1 MGLEIDRDQFESRD
15 YDRFADRLASCLGV
29 LGELLE
35 RPGFGRGPA
44 ELGAELELALIDRGA
59 RALPLNEE
67 VLRETVDD
75 RMTVELDRFNLECN
89 LIHCGL
95 EGGPF
100 AHLRRE
106 IETACE
112 ELDRAASAHG
122 GRIVMIGI
130 LPTLSE
136 DDLQAEAMTDAVR
149 YRALSR
155 SLRARRG
162 GPFQLDIDG
171 ADPLRLACDD
181 VTYEGAATSLQ
192 LHLRVPPEQFSD
204 VFDAVQLATAP
215 ALAIAANSPTFLG
228 HRLWDETRV
237 ALFKQAVDERGPDA
251 RSRVARVSFGAH
263 WLTRGPIEL
272 FEQAVRD
279 YGVLLPVLDGED
291 PEEALRAG
299 RVPALREIRL
309 HQGTV
314 WSWNRPVYHPHGGGH
329 VRIELRALPSGPTPE
344 DMVANAAFLVGLGL
358 GLASSMPK
366 IREVM
371 PFEAAHSNFYRAA
384 QRGLD
389 AELQWPDLE
398 QGGCRT
404 RTARDLVLALAD
416 VARRGLAEFGVDAEE
431 ADRAITTIERRAGA
445 GRTGAGWQRA
455 RLARLAS
462 GHPTPSALVRM
473 LEDYVA
479 RTATGAPVHEWRLD

>member
-1 MGLEIDRDQFESRD
+1 MGLEIERDQFQSRD

-29 LGELLE
+29 LEELLA

-44 ELGAELELALIDRGA
+44 ELGAELELALIDDGA

-67 VLRETVDD
+67 VLRETVDE

-95 EGGPF
+95 AGGPF
-100 AHLRRE
+100 AHIRRE
-106 IETACE
+106 IETARD
-112 ELDRAASAHG
+112 ELERAAAVHG
-122 GRIVMIGI
+122 GRIAMIGI

-136 DDLQAEAMTDAVR
+136 VDLQADAMTDAVR

-171 ADPLRLACDD
+171 ADPLRLDCDD

-192 LHLRVPPEQFSD
+192 LHLRVPPDQFSD

-215 ALAIAANSPTFLG
+215 ALAIGANSPTFLG

-237 ALFKQAVDERGPDA
+237 ALFKQAVDERDT
-251 RSRVARVSFGAH
+251 RSRTRAPRVSFGTG
-263 WLTRGPIEL
+263 WLTQGPIEL
-272 FEQAVRD
+272 FRQAVRD

-291 PEEALRAG
+291 PDEALEAG

-329 VRIELRALPSGPTPE
+329 VRIELRALPSGPTIE
-344 DMVANAAFLVGLGL
+344 DMVANAAFAIGVGLGL
-358 GLASSMPK
+358 APEMPR
-366 IREVM
+366 IREAM
-371 PFEAAHSNFYRAA
+371 AFEAAHSNFYRAA
-384 QRGLD
+384 QRGLE
-389 AELQWPDLE
+389 AELHWPDLE
-398 QGGCRT
+398 RGEVGVWK
-404 RTARDLVLALAD
+404 AGDLVQALGGI
-416 VARRGLAEFGVDAEE
+416 AREGLERFGVDPDE
-431 ADRAITTIERRAGA
+431 ADRAITTIERRAVA
-445 GRTGAGWQRA
+445 GQTGAGWQRA
-455 RLARLAS
+455 RLARLGD
-462 GHPTPSALVRM
+462 GHPTPQALEQM

-479 RTATGAPVHEWRLD
+479 RSASGEPVHEWSLG

>member
-29 LGELLE
+29 LEELLE

-44 ELGAELELALIDRGA
+44 ELGAELEFALIDDGA

-89 LIHCGL
+89 LLHCGL

-100 AHLRRE
+100 AHLRQE
-106 IETACE
+106 IESACR
-112 ELDRAASAHG
+112 ELSRAAALHG
-122 GRIVMIGI
+122 GRIAMIGI

-136 DDLQAEAMTDAVR
+136 DDLQADAMTDAVR

-162 GPFQLDIDG
+162 GPFELDIDG
-171 ADPLRLACDD
+171 ADPLRLDCDD

-192 LHLRVPPEQFSD
+192 LHLRVPPESFAD

-237 ALFKQAVDERGPDA
+237 ALFKQAVDERGPED
-251 RSRVARVSFGAH
+251 RSRAARVSFGTG
-263 WLTRGPIEL
+263 WLRQGPIEL
-272 FEQAVRD
+272 FRQAVRD

-291 PEEALRAG
+291 PDEALEAG

-329 VRIELRALPSGPTPE
+329 VRIELRALPSGPTAE

-358 GLASSMPK
+358 GLAPEMAR
-366 IREVM
+366 IRETM

-384 QRGLD
+384 QDGLD
-389 AELQWPDLE
+389 AELQWPDPDR
-398 QGGCRT
+398 GGCRT
-404 RTARDLVLALAD
+404 LEAGDLVRELAD
-416 VARRGLAEFGVDAEE
+416 VARRGLARFGVEADE
-431 ADRAITTIERRAGA
+431 ADRAITTIERRAMA
-445 GRTGAGWQRA
+445 GQTGAGWQRA
-455 RLARLAS
+455 RLARLGQ
-462 GHPTPSALVRM
+462 GHPTPESLAQM

-479 RTATGAPVHEWRLD
+479 RSASGVPVHEWSLD

>member
-1 MGLEIDRDQFESRD
+1 MGLEIDSDQFESRD
-15 YDRFADRLASCLGV
+15 YDRFSDRLASCLGV
-29 LGELLE
+29 LEELLE
-35 RPGFGRGPA
+35 RPGFGQGPA
-44 ELGAELELALIDRGA
+44 ELGAELEVALIDDDA

-67 VLRETVDD
+67 VLRETVDE

-89 LIHCGL
+89 LLHSELAGDS
-95 EGGPF
+95 F

-106 IETACE
+106 LEGGYD
-112 ELDRAASAHG
+112 ELERAAAVHG
-122 GRIVMIGI
+122 GRVAMIGI
-130 LPTLSE
+130 LPTLCE
-136 DDLQAEAMTDAVR
+136 EDLQPEAMTDAVR

-171 ADPLRLACDD
+171 ADPLRLECDD

-192 LHLRVPPEQFSD
+192 IHLRVPQDQFSD

-215 ALAIAANSPTFLG
+215 ALAVAANSPTFLG

-237 ALFKQAVDERGPDA
+237 ALFKQAVDERSPQG
-251 RSRVARVSFGAH
+251 RSRAARVSFGSA
-263 WLTRGPIEL
+263 WLTQGPIEL
-272 FEQAVRD
+272 FRHAVRD

-291 PEEALRAG
+291 PDEAFDAG

-329 VRIELRALPSGPTPE
+329 VRIELRALPSGPTVE
-344 DMVANAAFLVGLGL
+344 DMVANSAFLVGLAL
-358 GLASSMPK
+358 GLAPRMSK
-366 IREVM
+366 IREAM
-371 PFEAAHSNFYRAA
+371 PFEAAHTNFYRAA

-389 AELQWPDLE
+389 AELHWPD
-398 QGGCRT
+398 QDGRGS
-404 RTARDLVLALAD
+404 RTANAGALARELGD
-416 VARRGLAEFGVDAEE
+416 LARQGLDRFGVDSTQ
-431 ADRAITTIERRAGA
+431 ADRAITTIERRAAA

-455 RLARLAS
+455 RLARL
-462 GHPTPSALVRM
+462 GRGRPTHAALARM
-473 LEDYVA
+473 LEDYVGWS
-479 RTATGAPVHEWRLD
+479 ATGSPVHEWSLD

>member
-29 LGELLE
+29 LEELLA

-44 ELGAELELALIDRGA
+44 ELGAELELALIDEDA

-89 LIHCGL
+89 LVHCGL

-106 IETACE
+106 IESAGR
-112 ELDRAASAHG
+112 ELERAAAIHG
-122 GRIVMIGI
+122 GRVAMIGI

-136 DDLQAEAMTDAVR
+136 GDLQAGAMTDAIR

-171 ADPLRLACDD
+171 ADPLRLDCDD

-192 LHLRVPPEQFSD
+192 LHLRVPPEQFAD

-215 ALAIAANSPTFLG
+215 ALAVGANSPTLLG

-237 ALFKQAVDERGPDA
+237 ALFKQAVDERGPA
-251 RSRVARVSFGAH
+251 SRTRAARVSFGAG
-263 WLTRGPIEL
+263 WLEEGAIEL
-272 FEQAVRD
+272 FRQAVRD

-291 PEEALRAG
+291 PDEALEAG

-329 VRIELRALPSGPTPE
+329 VRIELRALPSGPTAV

-358 GLASSMPK
+358 GLAPEMPRL
-366 IREVM
+366 REAID
-371 PFEAAHSNFYRAA
+371 FEAAHSNFYRAA

-389 AELQWPDLE
+389 AELLWPDLE
-398 QGGCRT
+398 SGGSRP
-404 RTARDLVLALAD
+404 RKAGELVRELG
-416 VARRGLAEFGVDAEE
+416 GLAREGLARFGVDADE
-431 ADRAITTIERRAGA
+431 ADEAITTVERRAAA

-455 RLARLAS
+455 RLERLGR
-462 GHPTPSALVRM
+462 GHPTSDALARM

-479 RTATGAPVHEWRLD
+479 RSASGVPVHEWSLD

>member
-15 YDRFADRLASCLGV
+15 YDRFADRLASCLAV
-29 LGELLE
+29 LEELLA

-44 ELGAELELALIDRGA
+44 ELGAELELALIDEGA

-106 IETACE
+106 IESACQ
-112 ELDRAASAHG
+112 ELERASAIHG
-122 GRIVMIGI
+122 GRVAMIGI
-130 LPTLSE
+130 LPTLCE
-136 DDLQAEAMTDAVR
+136 GDLQRDAMTDAVR

-171 ADPLRLACDD
+171 ADPLRVDCDD

-192 LHLRVPPEQFSD
+192 LHLRVPPEQFAD

-215 ALAIAANSPTFLG
+215 ALAVGANSPTFLG

-237 ALFKQAVDERGPDA
+237 ALFKQAVDERGPGS
-251 RSRVARVSFGAH
+251 RSRAARVSFGTG
-263 WLTRGPIEL
+263 WLTDGPIEL
-272 FEQAVRD
+272 FRQAVRD
-279 YGVLLPVLDGED
+279 YGVLLPVLDDED
-291 PEEALRAG
+291 PDEALEAG

-329 VRIELRALPSGPTPE
+329 VRIELRALPSGPTVQ

-358 GLASSMPK
+358 GLAPAMPR
-366 IREVM
+366 IRETVD
-371 PFEAAHSNFYRAA
+371 FEAAHSNFYRAA

-389 AELQWPDLE
+389 AELLWPDLDS
-398 QGGCRT
+398 GGSRP
-404 RTARDLVLALAD
+404 RKAGELVRDLGD
-416 VARRGLAEFGVDAEE
+416 VARQGLARFGVDSGE
-431 ADRAITTIERRAGA
+431 ADQAITTVERRAA
-445 GRTGAGWQRA
+445 SGRTGAGWQRA
-455 RLARLAS
+455 RLARLGR
-462 GHPTPSALVRM
+462 GHPTSEALARM

-479 RTATGAPVHEWRLD
+479 QSAEGVPVHEWSVD

>member
-1 MGLEIDRDQFESRD
+1 MGLEIDREQFESRD
-15 YDRFADRLASCLGV
+15 YDRFAERLASCLGV
-29 LGELLE
+29 LEELLA

-44 ELGAELELALIDRGA
+44 ELGAELEFALIDDGA

-67 VLRETVDD
+67 VLRETVDE

-100 AHLRRE
+100 AHLRRQ
-106 IETACE
+106 IETARD
-112 ELDRAASAHG
+112 ELERAAAVHG
-122 GRIVMIGI
+122 GRIAMIGI
-130 LPTLSE
+130 LPTLSQM
-136 DDLQAEAMTDAVR
+136 DLQADAMTDAVR

-162 GPFQLDIDG
+162 GPFRLDIDG
-171 ADPLRLACDD
+171 ADPLRLDCDD

-215 ALAIAANSPTFLG
+215 ALAIGANSPTFLG

-237 ALFKQAVDERGPDA
+237 ALFKQAVDEREP
-251 RSRVARVSFGAH
+251 RSRTRAARVSFGTG

-272 FEQAVRD
+272 FRQAVRD

-291 PEEALRAG
+291 PDEALEAG

-329 VRIELRALPSGPTPE
+329 VRIELRALPSGPTIE
-344 DMVANAAFLVGLGL
+344 DMVANAAFAIGVGLGL
-358 GLASSMPK
+358 APEMSR
-366 IREVM
+366 IREAMV
-371 PFEAAHSNFYRAA
+371 FEAVHSNFYRAA
-384 QRGLD
+384 QRGVE
-389 AELQWPDLE
+389 AELHWPDLE
-398 QGGCRT
+398 SGGVRV
-404 RTARDLVLALAD
+404 RKAGDLVQALGGI
-416 VARRGLAEFGVDAEE
+416 ARKGLERFGVDPEE
-431 ADRAITTIERRAGA
+431 ADRTITTIERRATTGQ
-445 GRTGAGWQRA
+445 TGAAWQRA
-455 RLARLAS
+455 RLARLGD
-462 GHPTPSALVRM
+462 GHPTPQALAHM

-479 RTATGAPVHEWRLD
+479 RSASGAPVHEWSLE